1 METERPM
8 GWDVVV
14 ANVAAE
20 VEDVGSTAIAAAA
33 VSDDVVK
40 TLVERFEHEREHSMS
55 KCDVLGS

>member
-20 VEDVGSTAIAAAA
+20 VEDSTAIAAAA
-33 VSDDVVK
+33 ASDDVVK

>member
-1 METERPM
+1 MDTERPM

-20 VEDVGSTAIAAAA
+20 VEDSTAIAAAA
-33 VSDDVVK
+33 ASDDVVK